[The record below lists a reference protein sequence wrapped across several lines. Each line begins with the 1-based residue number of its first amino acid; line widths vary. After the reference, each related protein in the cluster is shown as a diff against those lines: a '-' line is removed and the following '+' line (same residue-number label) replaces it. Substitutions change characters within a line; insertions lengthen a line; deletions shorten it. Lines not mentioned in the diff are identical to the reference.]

1 MADLKIGHYI
11 GMRYKRGGSSD
22 RIAGSG
28 VRIGA
33 GRAKTVRDNQRQMR
47 DELKIERV
55 ALSLKG
61 KGEEFSGGTGGGT
74 GDLGR
79 GAAAGSAG
87 GVRTQAPLA
96 VREPVEHVI
105 HGDRRVDHYA
115 WMKNKKDPRVREYL
129 EAENAY
135 ADAEMKATEGFQEK
149 LYQEML
155 GRILQTDLSVPYSLR
170 EYLYYTRTVEGKQ
183 YGIYC
188 RRGESSESVVGGRE
202 FRKEEN
208 PRAQVQHPSQDALLV
223 SRPLE
228 HLGTGELGAGEQ
240 ERDNAETQST
250 QRGAEEVGAG
260 AGTSVSG
267 EEKATPRAQPGMAVP
282 REEVVLDLNEMAV
295 GHTFMGLGI
304 FEVSDDN
311 RWLAYATDTT
321 GFRQYVLEVKDLLNG
336 RMLPFRVERVTSAA
350 WAADSRTLFY
360 VTEDEVTKRSNQLWR
375 HVFGEE
381 VGGQFTVDSSQFTVS
396 EKRTPRAQPGMAV
409 PQEAGEE
416 KPGGELGIGDLAD
429 MGRSDGAPLRGGLA
443 GPKPGAYTGGADELI
458 YEERDERFRM
468 DVERS
473 RSGAYLFLVCNS
485 HTTSEVRYLRADSP
499 MGGFELVA
507 EREDEH
513 EYYLDHHPG
522 SASDPAGGIFFVRTN
537 SGGRTYRLVT
547 APVGEPGRG
556 RWHEAIA
563 NRPGVM
569 LAGLEV
575 FRTHLV
581 LMEREDGLPH
591 LRIVDL
597 TREAPSALEASRR
610 IEFAEP
616 AYNAMMGTNPEF
628 DTGMVRF
635 QYESM
640 VTPRSVYDYD
650 VRTGERILKKQQ
662 PVLGDFDSRNYVSER
677 LHATAKDGTRIPI
690 SVVRRKARAS
700 GEWRAKSGEEES
712 PQRAQSTR
720 RREDL
725 PIAEGEPAPLLLYGY
740 GSYGL
745 SMAAMFSSNR
755 LSLLDRGMVYAIAH
769 IRGGGELGKPWHDAG
784 RMHQKMNT
792 FTDFI
797 ACAEYLVAKGYTS
810 PEQLVIE
817 GGSAG
822 GLLMGA
828 VVNLRPELFHAVVS
842 HVPFVDVLNTMLD
855 ASLPLTVGEYEEW
868 GNPEVEEDYF
878 YMKRYCPYTNVERKS
893 YPRMLVKTAWNDS
906 QVMYWEAAKYV
917 AKLRAMKTD
926 ENVLLL
932 KTNMGAGHGGASGR
946 YDFLREVALD
956 YGFVLGEVGIGG

>member
-1 MADLKIGHYI
+1 MKSDLKIGRV
-11 GMRYKRGGSSD
+11 GFSLDSEGS
-22 RIAGSG
+22 
-28 VRIGA
+28 
-33 GRAKTVRDNQRQMR
+33 RQ
-47 DELKIERV
+47 
-55 ALSLKG
+55 
-61 KGEEFSGGTGGGT
+61 EEGGG
-74 GDLGR
+74 GRDVR
-79 GAAAGSAG
+79 GASVGSAG
-87 GVRTQAPLA
+87 GIRAGAPLA

-105 HGDRRVDHYA
+105 HGDRRMDHYA
-115 WMKNKKDPRVREYL
+115 WMKNRKDPRVVAYL

-155 GRILQTDLSVPYSLR
+155 GRILQTDLSVPYLLR
-170 EYLYYTRTVEGKQ
+170 GYEYYTRTEEGKQ
-183 YGIYC
+183 YPIYC
-188 RRGESSESVVGGRE
+188 RRAESQKLTANSRQSEG
-202 FRKEEN
+202 
-208 PRAQVQHPSQDALLV
+208 P
-223 SRPLE
+223 
-228 HLGTGELGAGEQ
+228 GTGEAQHEVISDQISDIRKQ
-240 ERDNAETQST
+240 E
-250 QRGAEEVGAG
+250 EEVL
-260 AGTSVSG
+260 
-267 EEKATPRAQPGMAVP
+267 
-282 REEVVLDLNEMAV
+282 LDLNAMAA
-295 GHTFMGLGI
+295 GHAYMGLGI

-311 RWLAYATDTT
+311 QWLAYATDTT
-321 GFRQYVLEVKDLLNG
+321 GYRQYTLELKDLRTSEKVTSGEWRSSAEVAAG
-336 RMLPFRVERVTSAA
+336 RRVASEEQSPQALKRSLSETQVSELKLRPPTEEAAKMFKVERVTSAA

-375 HVFGEE
+375 HGFGAQSTADSSHPPRGTAPLQGEE
-381 VGGQFTVDSSQFTVS
+381 T
-396 EKRTPRAQPGMAV
+396 A
-409 PQEAGEE
+409 
-416 KPGGELGIGDLAD
+416 
-429 MGRSDGAPLRGGLA
+429 GRSEDWPLHTQERPPSPRGSGRA
-443 GPKPGAYTGGADELI
+443 EGGPYRNGVDELI
-458 YEERDERFRM
+458 YEEKDERFRL

-485 HTTSEVRYLRADSP
+485 HTTSEVRYLRADLP
-499 MGGFELVA
+499 FNAFQLVA
-507 EREDEH
+507 ERENGH

-522 SASDPAGGIFFVRTN
+522 SARDAAGGVFFIRTN
-537 SGGRTYRLVT
+537 SGGRTYRLMT
-547 APVGEPGRG
+547 APTQVPVRSRWREVVG
-556 RWHEAIA
+556 

-569 LAGLEV
+569 LAGMEA

-581 LMEREDGLPH
+581 LTERENGLPY

-597 TREAPSALEASRR
+597 TREAPSALAASRR

-616 AYNAMMGTNPEF
+616 AYNAALGMNPAFESGF
-628 DTGMVRF
+628 VRF

-640 VTPRSVYDYD
+640 VTPRSVCDFD

-662 PVLGDFDSRNYVSER
+662 PVLGDFDAANYVSER
-677 LHATAKDGTRIPI
+677 LQAKAKDGTSIPI
-690 SVVRRKARAS
+690 SVVRRKDTVRD
-700 GEWRAKSGEEES
+700 GE
-712 PQRAQSTR
+712 
-720 RREDL
+720 
-725 PIAEGEPAPLLLYGY
+725 APLLLYGY

-745 SMAAMFSSNR
+745 SMPVTFSSNR

-797 ACAEYLVAKGYTS
+797 TCADYLMAKRYTS
-810 PEQLVIE
+810 PERLVIE

-828 VVNLRPELFHAVVS
+828 VTNLRPDLFHAVVS

-868 GNPEVEEDYF
+868 GNPQVEEDYF
-878 YMKRYCPYTNVERKS
+878 YIKQYCPYTNVERKE

-926 ENVLLL
+926 GNVLLL

-946 YDFLREVALD
+946 YDFLREIAFD
-956 YGFVLGEVGIGG
+956 YAFVLGELGIRE

>member
-1 MADLKIGHYI
+1 
-11 GMRYKRGGSSD
+11 MRNSS
-22 RIAGSG
+22 
-28 VRIGA
+28 
-33 GRAKTVRDNQRQMR
+33 
-47 DELKIERV
+47 EIERM

-61 KGEEFSGGTGGGT
+61 GGEEFSGGAGE
-74 GDLGR
+74 LGR
-79 GAAAGSAG
+79 GASVGSAG
-87 GVRTQAPLA
+87 GVRASAPLA

-115 WMKNKKDPRVREYL
+115 WMKNKKDPRVKDYL

-135 ADAEMKATEGFQEK
+135 ADAEMKETEGFQEK

-170 EYLYYTRTVEGKQ
+170 RYSYYTRTVEGKQ

-188 RRGESSESVVGGRE
+188 RREESSEPITGSVE
-202 FRKEEN
+202 FGEEEN
-208 PRAQVQHPSQDALLV
+208 PRAQ
-223 SRPLE
+223 
-228 HLGTGELGAGEQ
+228 AG
-240 ERDNAETQST
+240 
-250 QRGAEEVGAG
+250 V
-260 AGTSVSG
+260 
-267 EEKATPRAQPGMAVP
+267 PVP
-282 REEVVLDLNEMAV
+282 REEVLLDLNAMAV

-321 GFRQYVLEVKDLLNG
+321 GFRQFVLEVKDLRNG
-336 RMLPFRVERVTSAA
+336 ELVAFRAERVTSAA

-375 HVFGEE
+375 HGFGEE
-381 VGGQFTVDSSQFTVS
+381 VKGKSRQLAGDGSQSVVS
-396 EKRTPRAQPGMAV
+396 EKKTPRAQAGVPV
-409 PQEAGEE
+409 PQEGSALLGEFPVDSSHFRKEENAGAG
-416 KPGGELGIGDLAD
+416 PRFGDLGD
-429 MGRSDGAPLRGGLA
+429 A
-443 GPKPGAYTGGADELI
+443 GPYTSRADELI

-485 HTTSEVRYLRADSP
+485 HTTSEVRFLRADSP
-499 MGGFELVA
+499 MGGFQLVA

-522 SASDPAGGIFFVRTN
+522 SASDPAGGIFFIRTN

-547 APVGEPGRG
+547 APVTDPGRT

-581 LMEREDGLPH
+581 LTEREDGLPH

-610 IEFAEP
+610 MEFAEP
-616 AYNAMMGTNPEF
+616 AYNAMVGANPEF
-628 DTGMVRF
+628 DSGMVRF

-650 VRTGERILKKQQ
+650 VRTGVRILKKQQ
-662 PVLGDFDSRNYVSER
+662 PVLGDFDSANYMSER
-677 LHATAKDGTRIPI
+677 LHAKAADGTLVPV
-690 SVVRRKARAS
+690 SLVRRKNTVRDGS
-700 GEWRAKSGEEES
+700 
-712 PQRAQSTR
+712 
-720 RREDL
+720 
-725 PIAEGEPAPLLLYGY
+725 APLLLYGY
-740 GSYGL
+740 GSYGV
-745 SMAAMFSSNR
+745 AIPVTFSSNR

-769 IRGGGELGKPWHDAG
+769 VRGGGELGKPWHDAG

-797 ACAEYLVAKGYTS
+797 ACADYLVAKRYTS
-810 PEQLVIE
+810 PERLVIE

-868 GNPEVEEDYF
+868 GNPAVEEDYF
-878 YMKRYCPYTNVERKS
+878 YMKRYCPYTNVERKG

-906 QVMYWEAAKYV
+906 QVMYWEAEKYA

-926 ENVLLL
+926 GNLLLL

-956 YGFVLGEVGIGG
+956 YAFVLGGLGVGA